1 MFTRQYLDLII
12 IIDKS
17 VFFILLSWF
26 ILFIMFTLEELNKIY
41 DCLDE
46 YESNLYNGN
55 WDAIKKEVAL
65 IKKIQFML
73 LTEITRLE
81 EIIKKNTIKED
92 KPNIKEV
99 IKEDTLYKLTSGSQ
113 EKRIVNGDSF
123 KDSEVK

>member
-1 MFTRQYLDLII
+1 
-12 IIDKS
+12 
-17 VFFILLSWF
+17 
-26 ILFIMFTLEELNKIY
+26 MFTLEEFNKIY

-46 YESNLYNGN
+46 YESNLYNGE

-99 IKEDTLYKLTSGSQ
+99 IKEDTLYKLVASSE
-113 EKRIVNGDSF
+113 EKSIVNGDSF

>member
-1 MFTRQYLDLII
+1 MFITSIYRPNII
-12 IIDKS
+12 INKS

-41 DCLDE
+41 DCLDV
-46 YESNLYNGN
+46 YESNLYNGS

-81 EIIKKNTIKED
+81 DIIKKNTIKED

-99 IKEDTLYKLTSGSQ
+99 IKEDTLYKLTSGTN
-113 EKRIVNGDSF
+113 EKSIVNGDTF

>member
-1 MFTRQYLDLII
+1 MFITSIYRPKII
-12 IIDKS
+12 INKS

-41 DCLDE
+41 ECLDV
-46 YESNLYNGN
+46 YESNLYNSN
-55 WDAIKKEVAL
+55 WDTIKKEVAL

-81 EIIKKNTIKED
+81 DIIKKNTIKED
-92 KPNIKEV
+92 KPNIEEV
-99 IKEDTLYKLTSGSQ
+99 IKEDTLYKLTSGIN
-113 EKRIVNGDSF
+113 EKSIVNGDSF